1 LDRQKTAVLDAAITV
16 RRSSAMTRPSP
27 RIALALLIA
36 ACAVA
41 VVAVLPGCGADDP
54 APESAT
60 GAGGGPA
67 KVERVGAAGARSAV
81 MIAAGDIAQCDNSC
95 DTATGELVG
104 RTPGVVQLLGD
115 NAYPSGTPS
124 DYARCYQPT
133 WGSFK
138 GRTLPATGNHEY
150 RRSLKAEGYFRYF
163 GRAARPPE
171 GYYSYDIA
179 RWHVVVLNSTCYLVG
194 GCGPA
199 SAQAKW
205 LRADLD
211 RSKARCTL
219 AVWHHPR
226 FSSGTRHGSNTLMSE
241 MWRILQ
247 ANGGD
252 VVLSGHEHNY
262 ERFAPQ
268 REDGTLDT
276 ARGLREFVA
285 GTGGARHYPFSKK
298 PLRNSQSRGE
308 SVNGVLRLELLPEG
322 YSWRFLRASGRQ
334 FSDSGSGRC
343 H

>member
-1 LDRQKTAVLDAAITV
+1 MSRPTV
-16 RRSSAMTRPSP
+16 
-27 RIALALLIA
+27 RIALAAIA
-36 ACAVA
+36 LAA
-41 VVAVLPGCGADDP
+41 VVAVGLLAFSGNGDP
-54 APESAT
+54 SGS
-60 GAGGGPA
+60 GAGAAAP
-67 KVERVGAAGARSAV
+67 KVDRIGAAGARRAV
-81 MIAAGDIAQCDNSC
+81 LIAAGDIAQCDNTG
-95 DTATGELVG
+95 DTATGKLVA

-115 NAYPSGTPS
+115 NAYPSGTPT

-138 GRTLPATGNHEY
+138 GRTLPAAGNHEY
-150 RRSLKAEGYFRYF
+150 RRSLKAEGYYRYF
-163 GRAARPPE
+163 GRAARPPD

-199 SAQAKW
+199 SPQAKW

-211 RSKARCTL
+211 RSRARCTL

-226 FSSGTRHGSNTLMSE
+226 FSSGTRHGSNTLMSA

-247 ANGGD
+247 AKGAE
-252 VVLSGHEHNY
+252 VVLSSHEHNY

-268 REDGTLDT
+268 REDGTLDR

-285 GTGGARHYPFSKK
+285 GTGGARPYPFSGK
-298 PLRNSQSRGE
+298 PLANSQSRGE
-308 SVNGVLRLELLPEG
+308 NVTGVLRLELLPDG
-322 YSWRFLRASGRQ
+322 YKWRFLRASGRR
-334 FSDSGSGRC
+334 FSDSGTAAC